1 MKKYLLIDV
10 FERDIG
16 LPQVFD
22 TAEAAM
28 AAMVGAVAE
37 ILRMEPDAIL
47 RALQES
53 ESYTVEDVCEVHKTY
68 AWANTGKGRLD
79 IMFAELDKETWRC
92 SL

>member
-1 MKKYLLIDV
+1 VKKYLLIDV

-28 AAMVGAVAE
+28 SAMVEAVAE
-37 ILRMEPDAIL
+37 TLRMEPGAIL

-53 ESYTVEDVCEVHKTY
+53 ESYTAEDVCEVHKTY
-68 AWANTGKGRLD
+68 AWANTSKGCLD
-79 IMFAELDKETWRC
+79 VIVAELDTET
-92 SL
+92 